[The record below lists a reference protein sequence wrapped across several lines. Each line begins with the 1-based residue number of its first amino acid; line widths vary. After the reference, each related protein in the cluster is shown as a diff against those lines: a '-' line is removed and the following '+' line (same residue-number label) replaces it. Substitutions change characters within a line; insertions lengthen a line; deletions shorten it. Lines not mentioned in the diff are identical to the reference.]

1 MIKRFLIIIFLIFNL
16 PNLSIADDIQDFQ
29 IEGISIGDSLLDYIN
44 YNKIESL
51 QKNYAPS
58 SKKYIRYYAVK
69 AVNTYE
75 SIDVY
80 VLDNDNKFIIKSL
93 SGTDEYINNIEDC
106 YPKKKKIVK
115 SIESQLNIKGESY
128 ISNYDN
134 NTSNSDVTD
143 FILTGGSSRVW
154 CTDYSEKKEERG
166 YVDHLSVTVSSNQF
180 LDWIDN
186 EAYK

>member
-1 MIKRFLIIIFLIFNL
+1 MKKLLGILVLGL
-16 PNLSIADDIQDFQ
+16 LLTTPSQADDIRDFE
-29 IEGISIGDSLLDYIN
+29 IEGMSIGDSLLDFIN
-44 YNKIESL
+44 YDKIKSL
-51 QKNYAPS
+51 KTSYTS
-58 SKKYIRYYAVK
+58 GSKKYIRYYAVK
-69 AVNTYE
+69 EVNTYE

-93 SGTDEYINNIEDC
+93 TGTDEYVNNIEDC

-134 NTSNSDVTD
+134 NTSSSEVTD
-143 FILTGGSSRVW
+143 FILTNGSIRIW
-154 CTDYSEKKEERG
+154 CTDYSKKKEERG
-166 YVDHLSVTVSSNQF
+166 YADHLSVTASENQF
-180 LDWIDN
+180 LHWLDN

>member
-1 MIKRFLIIIFLIFNL
+1 MKKFLAILVLGLFICTA
-16 PNLSIADDIQDFQ
+16 PSQADDISDFE
-29 IEGISIGDSLLDYIN
+29 IEGMSIGDSLLDFIN
-44 YNKIESL
+44 YDKIKSL
-51 QKNYAPS
+51 KTSYAS
-58 SKKYIRYYAVK
+58 GSKKYIRYYEVK
-69 AVNTYE
+69 EVNTYE

-93 SGTDEYINNIEDC
+93 TGTDEYVNNIEDC

-134 NTSNSDVTD
+134 NTSSSEVTD
-143 FILTGGSSRVW
+143 FILTNGSIRIW
-154 CTDYSEKKEERG
+154 CTDYSKKKEERG
-166 YVDHLSVTVSSNQF
+166 YADHLSVTASENQF
-180 LDWIDN
+180 LHWLDN